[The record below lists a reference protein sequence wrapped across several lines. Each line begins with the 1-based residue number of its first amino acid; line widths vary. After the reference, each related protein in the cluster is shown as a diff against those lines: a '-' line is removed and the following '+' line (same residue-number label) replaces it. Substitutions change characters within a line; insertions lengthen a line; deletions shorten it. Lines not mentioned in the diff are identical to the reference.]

1 MNPSTGGR
9 LLASAAALGIYE
21 KALAGA
27 DWAARCSAAAA
38 AGYGFIELS
47 VDDSPQKL
55 ARLNWSSTEQH
66 RMRQTAAAAGVRIG
80 TIVLSA
86 HRTYPWGA
94 ADDAT
99 REIAD
104 QLASRAIDLAAGL
117 GADRVQLAGYFSFE
131 GPRHDHAR
139 DCYIEGV
146 RRAARLAEHRG
157 VRLAIENM
165 DGTDVL
171 SATDATDL
179 IREID
184 RDVVRLYP
192 DVGNFAGNG
201 LDAAAELRVAL
212 PLADAVQFKDA
223 RLGEF
228 RRVPFGDGLVDWP
241 AVFRELSNAA
251 WRGPASIE
259 MWNDDGDHAMAADAL
274 DWLRST
280 PSTAA

>member
-1 MNPSTGGR
+1 MTASQGGR
-9 LLASAAALGIYE
+9 LLAEAAALGIYE
-21 KALAGA
+21 KALAGDSWA
-27 DWAARCSAAAA
+27 DRCAAAAA

-55 ARLNWSSTEQH
+55 ARLNWSSSEQH

-86 HRTYPWGA
+86 HRVYPWGS

-117 GADRVQLAGYFSFE
+117 GAERVQLAGYFSFE
-131 GPRHDHAR
+131 GPRHEQAR
-139 DCYIEGV
+139 DCYIEGA
-146 RRAARLAEHRG
+146 RRAAHLAEHRG

-171 SATDATDL
+171 SATDATAL
-179 IREID
+179 IHDID
-184 RDVVRLYP
+184 REVVRLYP

-201 LDAAAELRVAL
+201 LDAAAELRAVL
-212 PLADAVQFKDA
+212 PLADAVQLKDA
-223 RLGEF
+223 RLDDF

-241 AVFRELSNAA
+241 AVFAELRDAD
-251 WRGPASIE
+251 WTGPLSVE
-259 MWNDDGDHAMAADAL
+259 MWNDDGDAAMAYDARL
-274 DWLRST
+274 WLASQV
-280 PSTAA
+280 